1 MSRMANGPGVALV
14 RPRPVAPTDHDTTD
28 AAMAPGSQGRET
40 QKSERM
46 ASFNKVILL
55 GNLTRDPEV
64 RSTPSGQTVTEI
76 GVASNRTYTVGGPG
90 GEKREEVTFVD
101 VSFWGRAG
109 ELIAQYLHKGDPIFV
124 EGRLN
129 FRSWEA
135 KDGGKRSKLSVVGEN
150 FQFIGGR
157 SGEGGGDGGGRGMS
171 RGSSGQSRGGS
182 SGGEME
188 SGGMDGGMEG
198 FDEVPF

>member
-1 MSRMANGPGVALV
+1 
-14 RPRPVAPTDHDTTD
+14 
-28 AAMAPGSQGRET
+28 
-40 QKSERM
+40 M
-46 ASFNKVILL
+46 ASFNKVVLL

-76 GVASNRTYTVGGPG
+76 GMACNRTYTVGGPG

-101 VSFWGRAG
+101 VSFWGKAG

-124 EGRLN
+124 EGRLT
-129 FRSWEA
+129 FRQWEA
-135 KDGGKRSKLSVVGEN
+135 KDGGKRSKLSVTGEN

-157 SGEGGGDGGGRGMS
+157 RDGAGGGAGGGAEGGSRPRTRGAPAPA
-171 RGSSGQSRGGS
+171 
-182 SGGEME
+182 
-188 SGGMDGGMEG
+188 DDMEG

>member
-1 MSRMANGPGVALV
+1 
-14 RPRPVAPTDHDTTD
+14 
-28 AAMAPGSQGRET
+28 
-40 QKSERM
+40 M
-46 ASFNKVILL
+46 ASFNKVVLM

-64 RSTPSGQTVTEI
+64 RSTPGGQTVTEI
-76 GVASNRTYTVGGPG
+76 GLACNRTYTVGGPG

-124 EGRLN
+124 EGRLT
-129 FRSWEA
+129 FRQWES
-135 KDGGKRSKLSVVGEN
+135 KDGGKRSKLSVTGEN

-157 SGEGGGDGGGRGMS
+157 RDGASGPPA
-171 RGSSGQSRGGS
+171 
-182 SGGEME
+182 SGGERAPSRSTDAAPAAVDE
-188 SGGMDGGMEG
+188 MEG